1 MKITQIAGVGGGKSC
16 SLRHYDV
23 RECVRKSICNSPV
36 TCTNKSETE
45 PQKTI
50 ELKKCQTSVHK
61 YRYLNKLYVSYQV
74 KLIY

>member
-1 MKITQIAGVGGGKSC
+1 MKITQIAEVGGGKLC

-23 RECVRKSICNSPV
+23 RQCVRKSICNSLV
-36 TCTNKSETE
+36 TCTNKRIWFLSETE

-61 YRYLNKLYVSYQV
+61 YRYLNKL
-74 KLIY
+74 